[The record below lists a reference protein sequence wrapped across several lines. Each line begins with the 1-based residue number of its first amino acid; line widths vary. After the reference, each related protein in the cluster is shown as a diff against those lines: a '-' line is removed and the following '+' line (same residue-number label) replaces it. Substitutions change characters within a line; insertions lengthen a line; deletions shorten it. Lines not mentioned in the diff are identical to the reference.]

1 MAQKKGLTQVK
12 FYVTDDEDGHAR
24 LAGVTA
30 GLEGFRSRCPHDPG
44 SLTIHQTS
52 LQEEDWANNWKQYYK
67 PLTVGEKIYIV
78 PEWERANAA
87 PAGRTPI
94 YLNPGLIFGTG
105 SHASTQLCLES
116 LEQHIH
122 PGDKVLDLGC
132 GSGILAISALALGAS
147 TAVGCDID
155 PKAVGIAMENASFN
169 DIGSDRLSVYA
180 GDVLSDAGLRNT
192 LAGQY
197 QVVFAN
203 IVADVII
210 PLSAWAGEFM
220 AEDGLF
226 ICSGIIDTRAEEVAE
241 ALERNGLHIQE
252 TRSRSGWFS
261 YTAKKG

>member
-1 MAQKKGLTQVK
+1 
-12 FYVTDDEDGHAR
+12 
-24 LAGVTA
+24 
-30 GLEGFRSRCPHDPG
+30 
-44 SLTIHQTS
+44 
-52 LQEEDWANNWKQYYK
+52 
-67 PLTVGEKIYIV
+67 
-78 PEWERANAA
+78 
-87 PAGRTPI
+87 
-94 YLNPGLIFGTG
+94 
-105 SHASTQLCLES
+105 
-116 LEQHIH
+116 
-122 PGDKVLDLGC
+122 
-132 GSGILAISALALGAS
+132 
-147 TAVGCDID
+147 
-155 PKAVGIAMENASFN
+155 MENASFN

-241 ALERNGLHIQE
+241 ALERNGLHILE